1 MKLRNNSVIP
11 SLLLV
16 INIIFTLFL
25 IEELIDATDPNY
37 GSLALWTPVIAVISL
52 IYIKKFVVKKNT
64 VFIRILQ
71 VLNWFFILFPILILL
86 WGMFIM
92 MNY

>member
-1 MKLRNNSVIP
+1 MKLSNNSVIP

-37 GSLALWTPVIAVISL
+37 GSLALLTPVISVISL
-52 IYIKKFVVKKNT
+52 IYIKKFVVKKH
-64 VFIRILQ
+64 VFIRMLK

-86 WGMFIM
+86 WGVLIM
-92 MNY
+92 INY